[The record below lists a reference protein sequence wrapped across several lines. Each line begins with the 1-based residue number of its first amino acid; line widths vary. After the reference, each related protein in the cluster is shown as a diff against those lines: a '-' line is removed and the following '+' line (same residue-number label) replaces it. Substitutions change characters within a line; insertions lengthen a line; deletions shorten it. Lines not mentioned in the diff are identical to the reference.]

1 MSKTVSK
8 KMSKKAVEPVQ
19 EVLQVVE
26 EVVAAPVDT
35 EVLPSE
41 EDLHDQKYNALLE
54 SMKVF
59 SKTVRDTMN
68 NFQLELRLLM
78 LQAKKLR
85 KRSSKRSRGNKTPNG
100 FTKTVQVSKEMLQ
113 FCGRPVDTESM
124 SRNDVNQ
131 FLHKY
136 IRDNNL
142 QDPENKRQIVPDE
155 ALKTILDLS
164 KLRTK
169 EEMQA
174 NLREKASEK
183 GWSKEQLDV
192 ELSKVTEN
200 EHVNYFNLQRLVN
213 HHYL

>member
-1 MSKTVSK
+1 
-8 KMSKKAVEPVQ
+8 
-19 EVLQVVE
+19 
-26 EVVAAPVDT
+26 
-35 EVLPSE
+35 
-41 EDLHDQKYNALLE
+41 
-54 SMKVF
+54 MKVF

-68 NFQLELRLLM
+68 NFQLELRVLM

-169 EEMQA
+169 EEMQT

-213 HHYL
+213 HHYM